1 LEAIVKEQLSRGE
14 IISLIAGVPLVVAAS
29 SGTASAADTAQAKAM
44 KKTLGYVD
52 KSKVKDD
59 CDDCR
64 FYKAVTKTDGT
75 CSIIPGGTVKAAG
88 WCKSFAKKA

>member
-1 LEAIVKEQLSRGE
+1 MKERLSRGE

-29 SGTASAADTAQAKAM
+29 TAGASAADTEAAKAM
-44 KKTLGYVD
+44 KKSLGYID
-52 KSKVKDD
+52 KSKVKVD

-75 CSIIPGGTVKAAG
+75 CTIIPGGTVKAAG
-88 WCKSFAKKA
+88 WCKSFARKA